1 MQQLNYTALE
11 PVRIGRPVDRLS
23 FLEAQ
28 VKGKRIFDLGALDE
42 TAYTKKRN
50 SNHWLH
56 ARLARSADFVI
67 GIDNSPLVPVEGLT
81 TSENSRIINANIFDL
96 APTVEQYG
104 VPDAIVAGEL
114 IEHIDGTL
122 GLLKAIARVDALN
135 DVPLVFSTPNACCWH
150 NALIGL
156 MGRESMHPDHL
167 QIYSYKT
174 LSTLFARAGY
184 RVQAITPYHARFPE
198 MIESSSGLASM
209 ATRAFQTTV
218 NVLETLTPLL
228 SGGWIVQAS
237 PGRRADA

>member
-11 PVRIGRPVDRLS
+11 SVRIGRPVDRLS
-23 FLEAQ
+23 FLEAY

-50 SNHWLH
+50 SSHWLH
-56 ARLARSADFVI
+56 ARLAKSADQVI
-67 GIDNSPLVPVEGLT
+67 GIDNSPLVPPAGLMT
-81 TSENSRIINANIFDL
+81 GDNSQIINANIFDL

-104 VPDAIVAGEL
+104 VPEAIIAGEL
-114 IEHIDGTL
+114 IEHIDDAL
-122 GLLKAIARVDALN
+122 GLLRAMARVDALRE
-135 DVPLVFSTPNACCWH
+135 VPFVFSTPNACCWH
-150 NALIGL
+150 NILIGL

-167 QIYSYKT
+167 QIYSFKT

-184 RVQAITPYHARFPE
+184 RIRAITPYHARFPE

-209 ATRAFQTTV
+209 ATHAFQTTV

-237 PGRRADA
+237 PGRTDV